1 MQILLMSF
9 RLFVTS
15 YNQVILDLSNGPNTR
30 QTRMNGPYRLVRS
43 PRQFRPKPGPRMS
56 QGWQD
61 EGTYSEDI

>member
-30 QTRMNGPYRLVRS
+30 QTRMKGPYRLVRL
-43 PRQFRPKPGPRMS
+43 PRLNPGPRMS